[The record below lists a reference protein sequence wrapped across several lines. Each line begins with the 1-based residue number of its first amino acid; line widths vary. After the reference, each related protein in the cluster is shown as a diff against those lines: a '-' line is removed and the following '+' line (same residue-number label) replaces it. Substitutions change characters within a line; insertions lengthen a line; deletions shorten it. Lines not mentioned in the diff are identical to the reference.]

1 MPTVQ
6 PIGSKWMTGSTIA
19 RRPPV
24 TLLIA
29 ILIVVLALALL
40 CVALGLVSRRASE
53 QEADTMEEA
62 IRIGQ
67 LGAPPGR
74 RFARQ
79 GDEPEAQSLAG
90 ADKPTAQTTAAGDE
104 EGTEA
109 SPGGRAPRG

>member
-1 MPTVQ
+1 M
-6 PIGSKWMTGSTIA
+6 
-19 RRPPV
+19 

-29 ILIVVLALALL
+29 ILTVVMALALL

-62 IRIGQ
+62 IRLGQ

-74 RFARQ
+74 RFESE
-79 GDEPEAQSLAG
+79 GDRPAAQSPAG
-90 ADKPTAQTTAAGDE
+90 KDKPEAQTTAAGDE

-109 SPGGRAPRG
+109 TPGGRAPRG